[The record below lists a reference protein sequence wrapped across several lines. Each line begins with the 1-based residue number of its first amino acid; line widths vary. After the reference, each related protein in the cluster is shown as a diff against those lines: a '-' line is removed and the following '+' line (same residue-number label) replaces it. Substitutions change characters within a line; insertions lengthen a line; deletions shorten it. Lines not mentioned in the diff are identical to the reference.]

1 VVASQ
6 VIWSL
11 RVSLAFGR
19 TLKVCGCSTCGD
31 PEGVGSRRD
40 DDPTDRIH
48 PTVADRYNT
57 VRRSTV
63 NSGMMYDP
71 PQSGHGER
79 DAPTL
84 HGAVSA
90 LLPLDAPI
98 AGC

>member
-1 VVASQ
+1 
-6 VIWSL
+6 
-11 RVSLAFGR
+11 
-19 TLKVCGCSTCGD
+19 
-31 PEGVGSRRD
+31 
-40 DDPTDRIH
+40 
-48 PTVADRYNT
+48 
-57 VRRSTV
+57 
-63 NSGMMYDP
+63 MMYDP